1 MHKKREKCFENK
13 NKISLLK
20 NKSGQV
26 TIFIIIGI
34 VIVVFAVLVYMF
46 YPKIKSNLGIQES
59 TPQSYIQSCVEDKL
73 RETVN
78 LISLQG
84 GSVNPSLYQLY
95 KDEKIE
101 YLCYTE
107 EFFSSCV
114 IQQPMLKN
122 HIESE
127 IKKEISAT
135 VDDCFSSL
143 ERSYSQKGYD
153 VDLMVGTKIVEL
165 LPKKIISTF
174 NNSLIIKKGDDV
186 QSYKSFIVVLNNNLY
201 ELVAI
206 ANSIIE
212 WEGIY
217 GEAGSEI
224 YMTYYPNIK
233 VEKILRDSG
242 DKIYIVTDRTT
253 GDKLRFA
260 VRSQVWPAGDIKF

>member
-1 MHKKREKCFENK
+1 
-13 NKISLLK
+13 
-20 NKSGQV
+20 
-26 TIFIIIGI
+26 
-34 VIVVFAVLVYMF
+34 
-46 YPKIKSNLGIQES
+46 
-59 TPQSYIQSCVEDKL
+59 
-73 RETVN
+73 
-78 LISLQG
+78 
-84 GSVNPSLYQLY
+84 
-95 KDEKIE
+95 
-101 YLCYTE
+101 
-107 EFFSSCV
+107 
-114 IQQPMLKN
+114 MLKN

-224 YMTYYPNIK
+224 YMTY
-233 VEKILRDSG
+233 ILIL
-242 DKIYIVTDRTT
+242 KW
-253 GDKLRFA
+253 K
-260 VRSQVWPAGDIKF
+260 KF